1 VSGNHEVVEDENTE
15 TQQAP
20 ATAAVSEE
28 KKDIPFKKP
37 VVMQEHMKTTS
48 IKDVLVKHQPQ
59 EKLEETSVNP
69 NQTEIEEILTSDVF
83 NQVSEEEIVS
93 STDENADVFVENET
107 EVSFVSLQDCWEE
120 AVREAAT
127 EDMMIAV
134 EFLLKQ
140 NPVASEENSVEVEL
154 PNEVAKQEV
163 RQILPTLNQCLI
175 QKTGIPYSIDIKV
188 VKVEQEKKIDTANP
202 DEKFKQLCQENPA
215 LLEFKQRLNLSI
227 S

>member
-1 VSGNHEVVEDENTE
+1 MSGNHEVVEDENTE
-15 TQQAP
+15 IQQAP
-20 ATAAVSEE
+20 ATTVASEE

>member
-1 VSGNHEVVEDENTE
+1 MSGNHEVVEDENTE
-15 TQQAP
+15 IQQAP
-20 ATAAVSEE
+20 ATAAASEE

-48 IKDVLVKHQPQ
+48 IKDVLAKHQPQ

-107 EVSFVSLQDCWEE
+107 ETSFVSLQDCWEE

-215 LLEFKQRLNLSI
+215 LLEFKKRLNLSI